1 MQPDS
6 AGRSQ
11 ATSHHRSNTMKANPV
26 AWFEIYVQDMA
37 RARTFYET
45 VLQVTL
51 QRLPPPPAPEGEAQA
66 GEMEMW
72 SFPMAQEGYG
82 ASGALVH
89 MEGVPSGGS
98 GTMVYFSCEDC
109 AVEAAR
115 AAEAGGGISRAKM
128 PIGEYGFIALVK
140 DTEGNLIGLHSMR

>member
-1 MQPDS
+1 
-6 AGRSQ
+6 
-11 ATSHHRSNTMKANPV
+11 MKANPV
-26 AWFEIYVQDMA
+26 AWFEIYVQDVA
-37 RARTFYET
+37 RAKTFYET

-51 QRLPPPPAPEGEAQA
+51 QKLPPPPAPEGEPQPGA
-66 GEMEMW
+66 MELW
-72 SFPMAQEGYG
+72 SFPMSQQDYG

-115 AAEAGGGISRAKM
+115 AAEAGGSIFRAKM
-128 PIGEYGFIALVK
+128 PIGEYGFIALVN